1 MPRKILVVDDAAE
14 IRDVLANLILRPSGY
29 EVETATDGAKALASV
44 RAGRPDLVIS
54 DIKMPAL
61 DGLALVQSLK
71 HEAPGLPVILITAE
85 GSEEMARQALRA
97 GVADYFPKPFD
108 PDEMLASI
116 ERALSAREHQDR
128 RVTELE
134 TLISLGRTV
143 SQPLE
148 LEVVLARV
156 VDAAVT
162 LIGAEESTLLLVDGE
177 TGELTVRAAKN
188 LDEKV
193 ARTLRLRSDDSL
205 AGQVIKTGQ
214 PVRLDE
220 RSPQKIVTA
229 YLVQSLLYVP
239 LQVSGRRI
247 GVLGVDNRLKR
258 ASFDDHSQQLLQA
271 LADEAAIA
279 IEKAGLYAA
288 VERERTQLFT
298 ILNETEDGV
307 IVIDHDDRLILVN
320 HTARGAFDVGEAVDV
335 TGQPLRAL
343 IKSPELSDLL
353 SRPKRASDI
362 PLADGRTY
370 SAHVTPIANV
380 GRAVILLDVTQQ
392 KKLEKIKAD
401 FVTTVSHDLRS
412 PLTAVLGYVNL
423 LDRVGPLN
431 EQQTEFIGQI
441 RISVQQMNR
450 LISDLLDLG
459 KIEAGFDQQKETV
472 DTDALIAQVLEDHAP
487 QAMAKQQTLTHDV
500 RGPLPALFG
509 NPFRLKQML
518 VNLIENSIKYTPEGG
533 RIHLSAYAEG
543 EFIVLV
549 IADTGIGIAPADL
562 PYVFDKFY
570 RSDAASLS
578 QFGTGLGLSIVKS
591 IVDNHEGRIWV
602 NSRQGQGT
610 TFTVMLPQQSA
621 VPASLRSR
629 EAAS

>member
-1 MPRKILVVDDAAE
+1 
-14 IRDVLANLILRPSGY
+14 
-29 EVETATDGAKALASV
+29 
-44 RAGRPDLVIS
+44 
-54 DIKMPAL
+54 
-61 DGLALVQSLK
+61 
-71 HEAPGLPVILITAE
+71 
-85 GSEEMARQALRA
+85 
-97 GVADYFPKPFD
+97 
-108 PDEMLASI
+108 
-116 ERALSAREHQDR
+116 
-128 RVTELE
+128 
-134 TLISLGRTV
+134 
-143 SQPLE
+143 
-148 LEVVLARV
+148 
-156 VDAAVT
+156 
-162 LIGAEESTLLLVDGE
+162 
-177 TGELTVRAAKN
+177 
-188 LDEKV
+188 
-193 ARTLRLRSDDSL
+193 
-205 AGQVIKTGQ
+205 
-214 PVRLDE
+214 
-220 RSPQKIVTA
+220 
-229 YLVQSLLYVP
+229 
-239 LQVSGRRI
+239 
-247 GVLGVDNRLKR
+247 
-258 ASFDDHSQQLLQA
+258 
-271 LADEAAIA
+271 
-279 IEKAGLYAA
+279 
-288 VERERTQLFT
+288 
-298 ILNETEDGV
+298 
-307 IVIDHDDRLILVN
+307 
-320 HTARGAFDVGEAVDV
+320 VGEAVDV

-487 QAMAKQQTLTHDV
+487 QATAKQQTLTHDV

-533 RIHLSAYAEG
+533 RVQLSAYAEG

-549 IADTGIGIAPADL
+549 VSDTGIGIAPADL

>member
-14 IRDVLANLILRPSGY
+14 IRDVLADLILRPSGY
-29 EVETATDGAKALASV
+29 QVETAVDGAEALARI

-54 DIKMPAL
+54 DIKMPVL
-61 DGLALVQSLK
+61 GGLELAHTLK
-71 HEAPGLPVILITAE
+71 LEAPGLPVILITAE

-128 RVTELE
+128 RVA
-134 TLISLGRTV
+134 
-143 SQPLE
+143 
-148 LEVVLARV
+148 VLARV
-156 VDAAVT
+156 VDAAVALT
-162 LIGAEESTLLLVDGE
+162 GAEESTLLLVDDE
-177 TGELTVRAAKN
+177 TGALTVRAAKN

-193 ARTLRLRSDDSL
+193 ARTLRLKSDDSL

-220 RSPQKIVTA
+220 HSPQKIVTA

-258 ASFDDHSQQLLQA
+258 ASFDDHAQHLLQA

-279 IEKAGLYAA
+279 IEKAELYTA

-307 IVIDHDDRLILVN
+307 IVIDHGDRLILVN

-392 KKLEKIKAD
+392 KQLEKIKAD

-487 QAMAKQQTLTHDV
+487 QATAKQQTLTHDV

-533 RIHLSAYAEG
+533 RVQLSAYAEG

-549 IADTGIGIAPADL
+549 VSDTGIGIAPADL